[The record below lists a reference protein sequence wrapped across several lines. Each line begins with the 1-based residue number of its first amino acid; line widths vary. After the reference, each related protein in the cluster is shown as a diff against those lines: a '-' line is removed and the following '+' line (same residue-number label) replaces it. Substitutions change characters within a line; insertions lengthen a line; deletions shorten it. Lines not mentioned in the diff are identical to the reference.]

1 MPSHSVFCLRAD
13 CRHSIIR
20 IVRQE
25 SSLTRESSYDRFTI
39 ITRDSFADFLD
50 RYADNKTGSIEWN
63 HFVVQHYGDSFLE
76 EIRRCVVRLAINKLP
91 IHGDTQAARDL
102 IRSWA
107 ILLRSS
113 TNSDVERKPDVAT
126 IDMTPSEAVLLD
138 LILRRYSESD
148 MLTVE
153 NAAERQCLWNI
164 QCLLEKHGDQPVW
177 PCLKDAIAELSPEE
191 S

>member
-1 MPSHSVFCLRAD
+1 MIPSGTFPWRRSLNP
-13 CRHSIIR
+13 S
-20 IVRQE
+20 VRQE
-25 SSLTRESSYDRFTI
+25 SSLSRENSYDRFAI

-76 EIRRCVVRLAINKLP
+76 EVRRCVVRLASNILP
-91 IHGDTQAARDL
+91 IHGDTEAASDL

-107 ILLRSS
+107 FLLRSS
-113 TNSDVERKPDVAT
+113 TNSSRERKPAVAA
-126 IDMTPSEAVLLD
+126 IDMTPSEAVVLD
-138 LILRRYSESD
+138 SILRRFSESD
-148 MLTVE
+148 KLTVE
-153 NAAERQCLWNI
+153 NLAERQCLWNI

-177 PCLKDAIAELSPEE
+177 PCLKDATAELTPEE